1 MGLMVKVHNQENDT
15 WNHMVISFEGMTK
28 LDEINDMIIKVTVKG
43 EVQSI
48 SDQATFDGSKHHV
61 IPEKSITNEGG
72 YTEVKYIKQQL
83 RPSFISNSPTR
94 QHQKR

>member
-1 MGLMVKVHNQENDT
+1 MRLMVKVHNQENDT

-48 SDQATFDGSKHHV
+48 SDQATLDGSKNHV
-61 IPEKSITNEGG
+61 IPEKSITN
-72 YTEVKYIKQQL
+72 
-83 RPSFISNSPTR
+83 
-94 QHQKR
+94 